1 MNIFILD
8 KEPKKAAE
16 YHCDKHV
23 VKMILESAQMKST
36 AHWLHLLSANGKT
49 LKDFK
54 RVRDAKQWLLENTD
68 EKYHPPYSM
77 THVNHPCTKWVSST
91 KQNYMWHYDLLFY
104 LCDEYTNRYNKI
116 HKTSQYL
123 SWFKNN
129 IPINIK
135 DAKKESFPICMSE
148 DYKIQN
154 DPILSYRNYYIKDKS
169 RFAKW
174 KNGNIPHWYTLEK

>member
-8 KEPKKAAE
+8 EDPKLAAE

-36 AHWLHLLSANGKT
+36 AHWLHLLSDNNKS

-68 EKYHPPYSM
+68 PSLHPPYSM
-77 THVNHPCTKWVSST
+77 THVHHPCTIWVSST
-91 KQNYMWHYDLLFY
+91 KQNYDWHYKLLFY
-104 LCDEYTNRYNKI
+104 LCKEYTKRYGKI
-116 HKTSQYL
+116 HKTAQYL
-123 SWFKNN
+123 NWFKNN
-129 IPINIK
+129 DPINIK
-135 DAKKESFPICMSE
+135 NDKLEDFAICMNE
-148 DYKIQN
+148 DYKILN
-154 DPILSYRNYYIKDKS
+154 DAVLSYRNYYIKDKS

-174 KNGNIPHWYTLEK
+174 KYSNKPHWYNI